1 MPANKTRLTLVRQW
15 GMLRLL
21 PTWPQMT
28 TYSELAK
35 RLADEEDFS
44 VDPNTVRRD
53 LEQLALLFPIYVEEK
68 GRTHYVCWAK
78 GSDPALRSM
87 SIGEAMALVM
97 AEQHLGQLLPTSVF
111 ESLNAVFK
119 RAQQTLSAVEGHNP
133 ASTWLQK
140 VRAVSPTQ
148 PMCPPEIQPAIQ
160 DVLSK
165 ALLEERQIEAHY
177 KNGGQAEPKVLRLH
191 PLGLIFRAPNLY
203 LVATAWDYHAS
214 SDVRLYALH
223 RFTQVHM
230 LEQPIIVPEKF
241 DLDAAMENGL
251 ADFGGAKPP
260 IPLTMRVTRDLA
272 SILKETPLAQ
282 RGNPPLTDQII
293 NKLTDGSYLVK
304 ATVNDSWQLHWWIR
318 SQGKQIIEVIA
329 PELLTNLND

>member
-35 RLADEEDFS
+35 RLADEDDFS

-87 SIGEAMALVM
+87 SVGEAMAVVM

-119 RAQQTLSAVEGHNP
+119 RAQQTLSSVEGHNP

-148 PMCPPEIQPAIQ
+148 PMCPPEIQPDIQ
-160 DVLSK
+160 ELLSK

-177 KNGGQAEPKVLRLH
+177 KSGGQTEPKVLRLH
-191 PLGLIFRAPNLY
+191 PLGLIFRAPSLY

-214 SDVRLYALH
+214 SDVRLYAVH
-223 RFTQVHM
+223 RFTRVQ
-230 LEQPIIVPEKF
+230 I
-241 DLDAAMENGL
+241 LDRPVEIPTGFELDEAMENGL

-260 IPLTMRVTRDLA
+260 IHLEMRVTQDLA
-272 SILKETPLAQ
+272 TILEETPLAQ
-282 RGNPPLTDQII
+282 RGNPPIAKQTIEPL
-293 NKLTDGSYLVK
+293 NDGSFLVR
-304 ATVNDSWQLHWWIR
+304 ATVNDTWQLRWWIR
-318 SQGKQIIEVIA
+318 SQGEQIIKVIC
-329 PELLTNLND
+329 PEHLSTE

>member
-21 PTWPQMT
+21 PSWPNMT
-28 TYSELAK
+28 TYSELAR
-35 RLADEEDFS
+35 RLADEEDFA

-53 LEQLALLFPIYVEEK
+53 LEQLALLFPIYVEER
-68 GRTHYVCWAK
+68 GRTHHVCWAK
-78 GSDPALRSM
+78 GADPALRSM
-87 SIGEAMALVM
+87 SVGEAMALAM

-119 RAQQTLSAVEGHNP
+119 RAQQTLISIEGHNP

-148 PMCPPEIQPAIQ
+148 PMCPPEVQPDIQEL
-160 DVLSK
+160 LSR

-177 KNGGQAEPKVLRLH
+177 KSGGQTDPKLLRLH
-191 PLGLIFRAPNLY
+191 PLGLIFRAPSLY
-203 LVATAWDYHAS
+203 LVATAWDYHTL

-223 RFTQVHM
+223 RFSNVQLTDQSVVI
-230 LEQPIIVPEKF
+230 PKDF
-241 DLDAAMENGL
+241 DLDDAMENGL

-260 IPLTMRVTRDLA
+260 IQLEMRVTQDLA
-272 SILKETPLAQ
+272 SILEETPLAQ
-282 RGNPPLTDQII
+282 RGNPPQTNQSLE
-293 NKLTDGSYLVK
+293 KLPDGSFLVK
-304 ATVNDSWQLHWWIR
+304 ARVNDTWQLRWWLR
-318 SQGKQIIEVIA
+318 SQGDQLLEILA
-329 PELLTNLND
+329 PLDCRLDT

>member
-35 RLADEEDFS
+35 RLADQEDFS

-53 LEQLALLFPIYVEEK
+53 LEQLALIFPIYVEEQ

-78 GSDPALRSM
+78 GADPALRSM
-87 SIGEAMALVM
+87 SVGEAMALVM

-111 ESLNAVFK
+111 DSLQSVFK

-140 VRAVSPTQ
+140 VRAVSPSQ
-148 PMCPPEIQPAIQ
+148 PMRPPEIQPDIQ
-160 DVLSK
+160 ETISR

-177 KNGGQAEPKVLRLH
+177 KSSGQSDPKTIRLH
-191 PLGLIFRAPNLY
+191 PLGLIFRAPTLY
-203 LVATAWDYHAS
+203 LVASGWDYHDL
-214 SDVRLYALH
+214 SDVRLYAMH
-223 RFTQVHM
+223 RFS
-230 LEQPIIVPEKF
+230 IVQLLDQSIVVPKGF
-241 DLDAAMENGL
+241 DLDEAMENGL

-260 IPLTMRVTRDLA
+260 IKLTMRVTPDLA
-272 SILKETPLAQ
+272 SILQETPLAQ
-282 RGNPPLTDQII
+282 RGTPPISNQTMSPLP
-293 NKLTDGSYLVK
+293 DGTVLIT
-304 ATVNDSWQLHWWIR
+304 AQVNDTWQLRWWLR
-318 SQGKQIIEVIA
+318 AQGNQIVEIIS
-329 PELLTNLND
+329 PSNL